1 MKTFEQVEEW
11 CAGAAE
17 ALGDPSKSV
26 YQLFVRYRQDLVQ
39 ADIGDELI
47 CGMADDELVLA
58 LGPDFLPY
66 PLPIEA
72 GAGRY
77 NERGIEAYGMEL
89 VANGVWSI
97 APSFFVPGVIHAFLV
112 VYDVPDP
119 APWERQLIL
128 PPGVRA

>member
-1 MKTFEQVEEW
+1 MKTFEQVAQW

-17 ALGDPSKSV
+17 QLGDPSKPV
-26 YQLFVRYRQDLVQ
+26 CQIFVRYRQDLVLD
-39 ADIGDELI
+39 DIGDELI
-47 CGMADDELVLA
+47 CGMADGELVLA

-77 NERGIEAYGMEL
+77 DERGIEAYGIEL
-89 VANGVWSI
+89 VTKGVWSI
-97 APSFFVPGVIHAFLV
+97 APSFFVPGVIHAFIV

-119 APWERQLIL
+119 APWERTIIL
-128 PPGVRA
+128 PPGVAR